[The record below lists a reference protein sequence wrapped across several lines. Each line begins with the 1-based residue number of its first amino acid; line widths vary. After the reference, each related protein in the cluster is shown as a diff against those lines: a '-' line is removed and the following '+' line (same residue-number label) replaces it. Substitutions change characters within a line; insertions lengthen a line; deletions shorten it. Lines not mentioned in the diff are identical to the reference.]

1 MSEDIYTM
9 DKVLTEDQKNYA
21 SLSEDLRYLL
31 RKIDIEN
38 FKKKFRNT
46 LNTIESAINMSHA
59 AKDICIA
66 FNGGKDCCVV
76 LYIFYRILFTANQQ
90 PNNKKLNILMMELS
104 PQFGELVQFVQ
115 NLLENFYDASKL
127 SLIHLKEKNKS
138 MKECLQE
145 FKSTHPSIIYI
156 LMGTRRTDNAYY
168 KNLSEFA
175 DTDATWPYFVRVNPI
190 LDWNY
195 SELWYFIRRFNV
207 PYCSLYDQGYT
218 SLGDPH
224 NTIQNKALYDEE
236 NKCYR
241 PAYYLDNETNER
253 NSRI

>member
-1 MSEDIYTM
+1 MPEDIYTM
-9 DKVLTEDQKNYA
+9 DKVLSEDEKNYA
-21 SLSEDLRYLL
+21 SLSSDLQYLL
-31 RKIDIEN
+31 QKIDTEN

-46 LNTIESAINMSHA
+46 LSTLESAIAMSSA
-59 AKDICIA
+59 SKDICIA

-76 LYIFYRILFTANQQ
+76 LYLFYRVLLASNTDSN
-90 PNNKKLNILMMELS
+90 PKKLNILMMELT
-104 PQFGELVQFVQ
+104 PQFAELTEFVRD
-115 NLLENFYDASKL
+115 LLANFYDASKL
-127 SLIHLKEKNKS
+127 RLIHLTESNKS

-168 KNLSEFA
+168 KNLTEFA
-175 DTDATWPYFVRVNPI
+175 DTDASWPHFVRVNPI

-207 PYCSLYDQGYT
+207 PYCSLYDKGYT

-224 NTIQNKALYDEE
+224 NTVPNKALYDEAS
-236 NKCYR
+236 KCYR
-241 PAYYLDNETNER
+241 PAYYLDNESSER